1 MYGTCNNK
9 LSSEQQQKKKKKN
22 WEKKYLYQ
30 RLSRI

>member
-9 LSSEQQQKKKKKN
+9 LSSEQQQKKKKN